1 MDGRESLKA
10 LFRALFPLSEALL
23 VLGSSYFTA
32 EEMLHMEMGYEV
44 EKSQVFPKQGCS
56 SQQRA

>member
-44 EKSQVFPKQGCS
+44 EKSQVFPK
-56 SQQRA
+56 